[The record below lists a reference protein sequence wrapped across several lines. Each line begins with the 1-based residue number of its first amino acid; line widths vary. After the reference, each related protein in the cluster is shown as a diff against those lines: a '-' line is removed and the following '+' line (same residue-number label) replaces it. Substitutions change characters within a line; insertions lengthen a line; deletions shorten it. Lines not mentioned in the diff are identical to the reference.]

1 MPKIFGIPLI
11 GVIQMVLGAVIV
23 LFILIK
29 YKKQPK
35 RKHNGEYVIQD
46 VHILTGDGTES
57 EHKNVY
63 IKKGLIQ
70 TKRYFHTES
79 LPLKICVLPDIS
91 SISFVNS
98 FVPESWKVR
107 SC

>member
-70 TKRYFHTES
+70 T
-79 LPLKICVLPDIS
+79 IS
-91 SISFVNS
+91 SDPLAIPGAQVIQGKGKTLMPGLLLTVMCIF
-98 FVPESWKVR
+98 R
-107 SC
+107 G

>member
-63 IKKGLIQ
+63 IKKGADPGPFLLI
-70 TKRYFHTES
+70 RWPFRVH
-79 LPLKICVLPDIS
+79 
-91 SISFVNS
+91 
-98 FVPESWKVR
+98 R
-107 SC
+107 

>member
-35 RKHNGEYVIQD
+35 KETQR
-46 VHILTGDGTES
+46 
-57 EHKNVY
+57 
-63 IKKGLIQ
+63 
-70 TKRYFHTES
+70 
-79 LPLKICVLPDIS
+79 
-91 SISFVNS
+91 
-98 FVPESWKVR
+98 
-107 SC
+107 